1 MLPHKSCTACFFDC
15 YTPKSSDLHCRCG
28 FDVCGPEQGGLR
40 FRERFSTLGCAE
52 HQPYALAS
60 EKAVSEQGTDRW
72 VAKGV

>member
-1 MLPHKSCTACFFDC
+1 M
-15 YTPKSSDLHCRCG
+15 
-28 FDVCGPEQGGLR
+28 CGPEQGGLR